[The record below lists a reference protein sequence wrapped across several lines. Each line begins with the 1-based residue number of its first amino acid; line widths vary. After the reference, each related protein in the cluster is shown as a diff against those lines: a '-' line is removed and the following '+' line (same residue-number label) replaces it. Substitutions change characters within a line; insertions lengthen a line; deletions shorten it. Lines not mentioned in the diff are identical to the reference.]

1 MWPLHPNLAHFR
13 RPPIWNSTDENDND
27 CIVNWLYFCNE
38 THRPSIKPVFR
49 SSSSLSGGAATKD
62 SNLCYSLVSPPLLAE
77 KSMDFLR
84 ECVLKTLAKNQPPG
98 PLKRAKKGK
107 KLNPIWRREVKGIFV
122 CPNQSSA
129 QPIASPF
136 AELANGIRLLQGL
149 LLSSLFGADHQPL
162 PSGHIML
169 FPPFGYYHLAWT
181 TKRGT

>member
-1 MWPLHPNLAHFR
+1 MKIPKRGGGGGVR
-13 RPPIWNSTDENDND
+13 RFGKNEMSTSPP
-27 CIVNWLYFCNE
+27 
-38 THRPSIKPVFR
+38 HRPTIKPVFR

-107 KLNPIWRREVKGIFV
+107 KLNPIWRCEVKGIFV

-136 AELANGIRLLQGL
+136 VELANGIRLLQGLL

-162 PSGHIML
+162 PSSHIML
-169 FPPFGYYHLAWT
+169 FPPFG
-181 TKRGT
+181 